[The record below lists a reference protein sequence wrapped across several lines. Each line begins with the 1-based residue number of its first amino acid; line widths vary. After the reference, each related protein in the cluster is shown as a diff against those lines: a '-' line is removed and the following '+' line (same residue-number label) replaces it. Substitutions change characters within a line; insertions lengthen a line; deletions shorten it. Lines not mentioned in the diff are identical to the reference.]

1 METMTQP
8 NKDIDIKLEE
18 ILPKL
23 GRQLQD
29 KLMYSINLLRKAEKL
44 ALHYDPENG
53 FYNTFSGGKDSQA
66 MYHVMKLAGVKF
78 RTHMSLTSID
88 PPEVIRFVKREYHDV
103 ELVKPHDS
111 IFNIAVRKGLLPT
124 MRMRWC
130 CQEYKENR
138 GAGKVTTI
146 GIRRQES
153 ARRSHR
159 REVEISTRKF
169 SGDLET
175 LSEYR
180 KSLPAKKLE
189 MQNGCISGKESILVS
204 PILYWTERDV
214 WDFLDAV
221 GARHCSLYDKGHTRI
236 GCICCPMQNKKT
248 KMRDLEEYPH
258 VRRNW
263 ISAIKR
269 IMQKRGF
276 TKMFSKILEIRP
288 SATEQEIAEIIL
300 DFWISNESWKR
311 YEFSHLRSLDLFEQQ
326 TK

>member
-1 METMTQP
+1 MTQP

-88 PPEVIRFVKREYHDV
+88 PPEVIRFVKREYPDV
-103 ELVKPHDS
+103 ELLKPHES
-111 IFNIAVRKGLLPT
+111 IYDIAVRKWLLPT
-124 MRMRWC
+124 KRIRWC
-130 CQEYKENR
+130 CQEYKENK

-159 REVEISTRKF
+159 REVEISSRKF
-169 SGDLET
+169 SGT
-175 LSEYR
+175 L
-180 KSLPAKKLE
+180 
-189 MQNGCISGKESILVS
+189 
-204 PILYWTERDV
+204 T
-214 WDFLDAV
+214 
-221 GARHCSLYDKGHTRI
+221 
-236 GCICCPMQNKKT
+236 
-248 KMRDLEEYPH
+248 
-258 VRRNW
+258 
-263 ISAIKR
+263 
-269 IMQKRGF
+269 
-276 TKMFSKILEIRP
+276 P
-288 SATEQEIAEIIL
+288 SANTANPCPQR
-300 DFWISNESWKR
+300 SWRCRTGASPARSR
-311 YEFSHLRSLDLFEQQ
+311 YW
-326 TK
+326 

>member
-1 METMTQP
+1 METATQP

-88 PPEVIRFVKREYHDV
+88 PPEVIRFVKREYPDV
-103 ELVKPHDS
+103 ELLKPHES
-111 IFNIAVRKGLLPT
+111 IYGIAVRKGLLPT
-124 MRMRWC
+124 MKIRWC
-130 CQEYKENR
+130 CQEYKENK

-159 REVEISTRKF
+159 REVEISSRKF

-180 KSLPAKKLE
+180 KSMPAKKLE
-189 MQNGCISGKESILVS
+189 MQNGCISGKETLLVS

-214 WDFLDAV
+214 WSFLGAV
-221 GARHCSLYDKGHTRI
+221 GAKHCSLYDKGHTRI

-269 IMQKRGF
+269 IMRKRGL
-276 TKMFSKILEIRP
+276 TKSFSKILEIRP
-288 SATEQEIAEIIL
+288 SATQQEVAEIIL
-300 DFWISNESWKR
+300 DFWISNESWTR
-311 YEFSHLRSLDLFEQQ
+311 YEFGHLRSLDLFGQQ

>member
-1 METMTQP
+1 MDLAVTQP

-29 KLMYSINLLRKAEKL
+29 KLMYSINLLRKAEKI

-88 PPEVIRFVKREYHDV
+88 PPEVIRFVKREYPDV
-103 ELVKPHDS
+103 ELVKPNDS
-111 IFNIAVRKGLLPT
+111 IFNVAVRKGTLPT

-169 SGDLET
+169 SRDLET

-214 WDFLDAV
+214 WGFLEAV

-236 GCICCPMQNKKT
+236 GCICCPMQNKKIRCGIWRST
-248 KMRDLEEYPH
+248 RTCAGTGFRQSKGSC
-258 VRRNW
+258 RR
-263 ISAIKR
+263 
-269 IMQKRGF
+269 GV
-276 TKMFSKILEIRP
+276 
-288 SATEQEIAEIIL
+288 
-300 DFWISNESWKR
+300 
-311 YEFSHLRSLDLFEQQ
+311 LRSCTLRYWRYVRPQRNRRLR
-326 TK
+326 K

>member
-1 METMTQP
+1 MEAMTQT

-29 KLMYSINLLRKAEKL
+29 KLMYSINLLRKAEKI

-53 FYNTFSGGKDSQA
+53 YYNTFSGGKDSQA

-88 PPEVIRFVKREYHDV
+88 PPEVIRFVKREYPDV

-111 IFNIAVRKGLLPT
+111 IFDVAVRKGLLPT

-130 CQEYKENR
+130 CLEYKENR

-159 REVEISTRKF
+159 REVEISSRKF

-189 MQNGCISGKESILVS
+189 MQNGCISGTESLLVS
-204 PILYWTERDV
+204 PIL
-214 WDFLDAV
+214 
-221 GARHCSLYDKGHTRI
+221 
-236 GCICCPMQNKKT
+236 
-248 KMRDLEEYPH
+248 
-258 VRRNW
+258 
-263 ISAIKR
+263 
-269 IMQKRGF
+269 
-276 TKMFSKILEIRP
+276 
-288 SATEQEIAEIIL
+288 
-300 DFWISNESWKR
+300 
-311 YEFSHLRSLDLFEQQ
+311 
-326 TK
+326 

>member
-1 METMTQP
+1 MEAITKP

-88 PPEVIRFVKREYHDV
+88 PPEVIRFVKHEYPDV
-103 ELVKPHDS
+103 ELLKPHES
-111 IFNIAVRKGLLPT
+111 IYDIAVRKEILP
-124 MRMRWC
+124 MRRIRWC
-130 CQEYKENR
+130 CQEYKENK

-153 ARRSHR
+153 VSRSHR
-159 REVEISTRKF
+159 REVEISSRKF
-169 SGDLET
+169 SGDLDT

-189 MQNGCISGKESILVS
+189 MQNGCISGKDR
-204 PILYWTERDV
+204 YW
-214 WDFLDAV
+214 
-221 GARHCSLYDKGHTRI
+221 
-236 GCICCPMQNKKT
+236 
-248 KMRDLEEYPH
+248 
-258 VRRNW
+258 
-263 ISAIKR
+263 
-269 IMQKRGF
+269 
-276 TKMFSKILEIRP
+276 
-288 SATEQEIAEIIL
+288 
-300 DFWISNESWKR
+300 
-311 YEFSHLRSLDLFEQQ
+311 
-326 TK
+326 

>member
-1 METMTQP
+1 MEAVTQP

-88 PPEVIRFVKREYHDV
+88 PPEVIRFVKREYPDV
-103 ELVKPHDS
+103 ELIKPHDS
-111 IFNIAVRKGLLPT
+111 IFNVAVKKGLLPT
-124 MRMRWC
+124 RRIRWC

-159 REVEISTRKF
+159 REVEISHHKF

-214 WDFLDAV
+214 WSFLDAV

-236 GCICCPMQNKKT
+236 GASAARCKT
-248 KMRDLEEYPH
+248 KK
-258 VRRNW
+258 RRCGIW
-263 ISAIKR
+263 TSTRTCEGIGFRQSKGSCG
-269 IMQKRGF
+269 RGV
-276 TKMFSKILEIRP
+276 
-288 SATEQEIAEIIL
+288 
-300 DFWISNESWKR
+300 
-311 YEFSHLRSLDLFEQQ
+311 
-326 TK
+326 